1 MCVGRALLD
10 PAEGVQIPS
19 DLFSHWEKHPIK
31 ASVAK
36 VRCYFAPLFIALR
49 GRFRAS
55 AAYLCGRC
63 VDDSKGQV
71 PFATAEPIGPDMI
84 FAKGRR
90 H

>member
-55 AAYLCGRC
+55 GAYCADAASN
-63 VDDSKGQV
+63 SKGMV
-71 PFATAEPIGPDMI
+71 PFATAKPIGPDMI